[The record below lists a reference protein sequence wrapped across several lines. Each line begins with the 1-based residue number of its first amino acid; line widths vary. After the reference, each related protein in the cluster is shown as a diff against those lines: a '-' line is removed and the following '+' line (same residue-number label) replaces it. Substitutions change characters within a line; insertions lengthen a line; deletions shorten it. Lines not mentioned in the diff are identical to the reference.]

1 MKRNAIA
8 RIIIYS
14 ILAVVLT
21 IVLLAGILLNGFSIN
36 FGSSGGTTVD
46 SETSIDVSGIKKLDI
61 VWACGD
67 VTIQVADTDQI
78 TFNETAPENCK
89 YQMTYDVNGSTLELE
104 YGSPKISI
112 GFGNNSMPW
121 KDLLITV
128 PKDWVCEELQIEGA
142 DLTIG
147 IQHLTAREID
157 MDGAANNLEF
167 VGSVDTVDIDG
178 ASNNI
183 HLNCDSHP
191 TLIDID
197 GASCE
202 LELILPKGCGFAVEM
217 NGLSCDFSSELDYSV
232 KNGQYIYG
240 NGHTN
245 VNVDGISCDVT
256 ITESDECVHV
266 WDGGQQVT
274 IPGSGDEEMVY
285 TCTLCGETKSEP
297 VKNVNILDMQKVT
310 IISGFMGLAGIR
322 ANGTVIVHNH
332 NKNPVPE
339 TENWQDIRSLAAGN
353 GHIVGLKADGTVI
366 ATGDNT
372 YGQCNV
378 STWNDVIA
386 IDCGG
391 NFTVGLKTDGTV
403 LHTGSAPFGVDEVK
417 TWKDITMLEAAADR
431 VIGLKKDGIVVA
443 LGDQN
448 FDVCQVPE
456 ENDIIDIYLD
466 HQRAIYLHSDGRVE
480 IKGNRLYVE
489 DQTIPG
495 LLTVESDGIYLAGMK
510 EDGSMYFDG
519 YDMDIKTAG
528 QIVAIVDLYLC
539 KLGLRSDGTLVILT
553 QYGGSELTPPSW
565 SGMMIP

>member
-21 IVLLAGILLNGFSIN
+21 IVLLAGILLNGFSID

-104 YGSPKISI
+104 YGSPKIFI
-112 GFGNNSMPW
+112 GFGNNSMPR

-142 DLTIG
+142 DLSIG
-147 IQHLTAREID
+147 IQHLTVREID

-202 LELILPKGCGFAVEM
+202 LELILPKGCGFAVDME
-217 NGLSCDFSSELDYSV
+217 GLNCDFNSNLDYTT
-232 KNGQYIYG
+232 KNGQHIYG

-256 ITESDECVHV
+256 ISESN
-266 WDGGQQVT
+266 
-274 IPGSGDEEMVY
+274 S
-285 TCTLCGETKSEP
+285 
-297 VKNVNILDMQKVT
+297 
-310 IISGFMGLAGIR
+310 
-322 ANGTVIVHNH
+322 
-332 NKNPVPE
+332 
-339 TENWQDIRSLAAGN
+339 
-353 GHIVGLKADGTVI
+353 
-366 ATGDNT
+366 
-372 YGQCNV
+372 
-378 STWNDVIA
+378 
-386 IDCGG
+386 
-391 NFTVGLKTDGTV
+391 
-403 LHTGSAPFGVDEVK
+403 
-417 TWKDITMLEAAADR
+417 
-431 VIGLKKDGIVVA
+431 
-443 LGDQN
+443 
-448 FDVCQVPE
+448 
-456 ENDIIDIYLD
+456 
-466 HQRAIYLHSDGRVE
+466 
-480 IKGNRLYVE
+480 
-489 DQTIPG
+489 
-495 LLTVESDGIYLAGMK
+495 
-510 EDGSMYFDG
+510 
-519 YDMDIKTAG
+519 
-528 QIVAIVDLYLC
+528 
-539 KLGLRSDGTLVILT
+539 
-553 QYGGSELTPPSW
+553 
-565 SGMMIP
+565 